1 MNLKRD
7 HWTLDDFTS
16 FRIMLDSM
24 REEKYRL
31 FILKLIPNL
40 YDCRGIRSPMM
51 QKIIKEIGSGNWQ
64 EFLAID
70 PVTYEEKLIVACL
83 LGKIQNFDE
92 LLVRVTEFL
101 PKIDNWAVCDT
112 LAGSLRLF
120 NANLAQGYQYI
131 ETLLASPEPYHI
143 RLGAVLLLCYY
154 CVEPYINPIIERL
167 PTLIHEDYYVNMG
180 IAWLISKLYI
190 ASPDATKVLF
200 DGRLEKFVHLKAIS
214 KIVDSYQVSAED
226 KELVKTYR
234 KLKK

>member
-16 FRIMLDSM
+16 FRSMLDSM

-40 YDCRGIRSPMM
+40 NDCRGIRSPMM

-70 PVTYEEKLIVACL
+70 PVTYEEKIIVVCL
-83 LGKIQNFDE
+83 LGKIQDFDE
-92 LLVRVTEFL
+92 LLVRVTQFL

-112 LAGSLRLF
+112 LAGSLHLF

-190 ASPDATKVLF
+190 ANPDATKVLF
-200 DGRLEKFVHLKAIS
+200 DGRLGKFVHLKAIS